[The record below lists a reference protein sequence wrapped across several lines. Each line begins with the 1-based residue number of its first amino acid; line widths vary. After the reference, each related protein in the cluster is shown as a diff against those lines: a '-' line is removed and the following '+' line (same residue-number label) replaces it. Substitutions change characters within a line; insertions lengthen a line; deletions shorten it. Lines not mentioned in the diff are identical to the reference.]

1 MPRVDAV
8 DSKRKD
14 FGLPMFGEEFYCY
27 LILDHPKDE
36 LVAIMKS
43 RTSSYMPLEDDT
55 INAELGNVSWYLIQT
70 TQAEYETYRA
80 FGFKE
85 IKL

>member
-1 MPRVDAV
+1 
-8 DSKRKD
+8 
-14 FGLPMFGEEFYCY
+14 MFGEEFYWY

-43 RTSSYMPLEDDT
+43 RTSSYMPLEDDI
-55 INAELGNVSWYLIQT
+55 INDELGNALWYLIQT
-70 TQAEYETYRA
+70 TQAEFETYRA
-80 FGFKE
+80 FGIKE